1 MHQEKAQN
9 IMGAFAYQINNCEHC
24 SVSKNDRIQTPP
36 ILVEEKLNAS
46 TSSEESIRQDNRLSV
61 RQDGKDLPNKG

>member
-24 SVSKNDRIQTPP
+24 GKPANDLVVPPPVLDTSK
-36 ILVEEKLNAS
+36 LEEEVEQCANLETQVEK
-46 TSSEESIRQDNRLSV
+46 
-61 RQDGKDLPNKG
+61 